1 MKKRYYIVIAAL
13 LFGASVAKAQDHI
26 KLDLQKTIQLA
37 NDSSL
42 EAFRTQ
48 NMYLSGYWEYRT
60 YKANRLPS
68 LTLNMTPA
76 EYNRDITKRY
86 DSEKDLDVYRS
97 QQSFYASGNLAIQQN
112 FDLTGGT
119 FYLQSQ
125 LGYMR
130 SFGGNKTTQFTSVPI
145 RLGYSQSLVGYNSFK
160 WERKIEPLK
169 YEKVKKEFV
178 YNVEAVSV
186 QATTYFFNLAMAQA
200 EYNLAKENMVS
211 SDTLYSIG
219 VQRQKIAAIS
229 KADLL
234 TLKLDVVNARNTLQ
248 NKASALK
255 RAMFSLVSFLNL
267 DKNTV
272 IDIDLP
278 VRPQELVIPVDKA
291 LQMAHENNPQ
301 LLGLKQNVLE
311 AERNVDKTKKESR
324 FNASVNASIGF
335 NQVADNFG
343 DVYHKPM
350 QQDLVS
356 VSVSIPLVDWGVR
369 KGKYNMA
376 RNNLNVV
383 KTSARQ
389 DEISLDEEVIMTVN
403 DFNIQQNMITSAEE
417 ALDLSIL
424 AYNETRQR
432 FIIGKADINSL
443 TLSLNRQQE
452 AQQNYISALQN
463 YWLNYYKIRKLTLH
477 DFATGISLARN
488 QAIRHPSA
496 PRRNN
501 TNPLPNGIRSVA
513 LQARRGTGCWENGPH
528 IRSLKH
534 VQDRLMPKCCYAS
547 APSKPIRSPLASQTL
562 PAYRPRTHRPQAGAR
577 PWARARH
584 MRRR

>member
-130 SFGGNKTTQFTSVPI
+130 SFGGNKTTQSTSVPI

-477 DFATGISLARN
+477 DFATGISL
-488 QAIRHPSA
+488 
-496 PRRNN
+496 
-501 TNPLPNGIRSVA
+501 TD
-513 LQARRGTGCWENGPH
+513 
-528 IRSLKH
+528 KF
-534 VQDRLMPKCCYAS
+534 DYAGGQLV
-547 APSKPIRSPLASQTL
+547 R
-562 PAYRPRTHRPQAGAR
+562 
-577 PWARARH
+577 
-584 MRRR
+584 